1 MPDFVIAA
9 FRCIADLWNSQPVR
23 VDGNSMAPT
32 LTGRQITVV
41 LPAREISRGDVVV
54 IVRPEPPYDTLI
66 KRVIAMPDESIVL
79 NDGRFYVDDL
89 PLFPDPVP
97 AGPDG
102 RINGHWWNGPDDYF
116 VLGDNPSH
124 STDSRSFGYV
134 PADRIIGRAWLRI
147 WPPKEWGRVR

>member
-1 MPDFVIAA
+1 MLKTL
-9 FRCIADLWNSQPVR
+9 RCGFGLRAIRVEGDSMSPAL
-23 VDGNSMAPT
+23 VDGQYVLLMPPFLHGNR
-32 LTGRQITVV
+32 LRQ
-41 LPAREISRGDVVV
+41 GDVVV
-54 IVRPEPPYDTLI
+54 IVRPERPYDILI

-79 NDGRFYVDDL
+79 DDGRFYVDDL

-134 PADRIIGRAWLRI
+134 PSDRIIGLAWLRI

>member
-1 MPDFVIAA
+1 MGRSDAK
-9 FRCIADLWNSQPVR
+9 DSPVR
-23 VDGNSMAPT
+23 FRVEGDSMSPALEDGQYVLLMPPF
-32 LTGRQITVV
+32 LHRGR
-41 LPAREISRGDVVV
+41 LRRGDVVV
-54 IVRPEPPYDTLI
+54 IVRPERPYDILI

-79 NDGRFYVDDL
+79 DDGRFYVDDL

-134 PADRIIGRAWLRI
+134 PSDRIIGRAWLRI

>member
-1 MPDFVIAA
+1 MLKTL
-9 FRCIADLWNSQPVR
+9 RCGFGLRAIGVEGDSMSPAL
-23 VDGNSMAPT
+23 VDGQYVLLMPPFLHGNR
-32 LTGRQITVV
+32 LRQ
-41 LPAREISRGDVVV
+41 GDVVV
-54 IVRPEPPYDTLI
+54 IVRPERPYDILI

-79 NDGRFYVDDL
+79 NEGRFYVDDL